1 MYSQA
6 CLELGKRDG
15 AIQALLRLIV
25 VASKHKAVRRALS
38 NAIGGVSSGVDML
51 QSQLPFTVESAP
63 ALAFLAVILKVLPLE
78 LMSSVSR

>member
-1 MYSQA
+1 VD
-6 CLELGKRDG
+6 LGKPEG

-38 NAIGGVSSGVDML
+38 NAIGVSGGVELL

-63 ALAFLAVILKVLPLE
+63 ALAFLAVILKVRSCQWLWY
-78 LMSSVSR
+78 